1 MRVGTGFDLHR
12 LGAERP
18 LKLAGVEIPGSPGLI
33 AHSDGDVVLH
43 ALADAVLG
51 AAGSAHDIGTL
62 FPDDDP
68 EWKGADSSQLL
79 LRVLALVGAEWSI
92 VNADCTVLCE
102 APKLSPYRDAM
113 RASLAGVLGIAGTA
127 VGVKFT
133 TMEGLGPIG
142 RGEAIA
148 CQAVVLLEPG
158 EELQ

>member
-43 ALADAVLG
+43 ALADALLG
-51 AAGSAHDIGTL
+51 AAGLTHDIGTL

-68 EWKGADSSQLL
+68 EWEGADSSRLL
-79 LRVLALVGAEWSI
+79 SQVLALVQAEWSV
-92 VNADCTVLCE
+92 VNVDCTVLCE
-102 APKLSPYRDAM
+102 APKLSPHRDAM
-113 RASLAGVLGIAGTA
+113 RASLAKVLGIVERA
-127 VGVKFT
+127 VGIKFT
-133 TMEGLGPIG
+133 TMEGLGPVG

-158 EELQ
+158 EELG